1 VLHDGHDGRVYIPL
15 QHLADGQAPVDIY
28 NSPLSELGV
37 LGFEYGYSLDRPDGL
52 VLWEAQFG
60 DFANAAQ
67 VIIDQFIASAETKWR
82 RLSGLVLLLPHALE
96 GLGPEHSSARLER
109 FLQLAADDNIQV
121 VYPSTPAQYFHVLRR
136 QALRRWRKPLIV
148 MTPKSLLRHPQ
159 STSSFDDLSAG
170 RFQHVIADR
179 ESPKVLLCTGKVY
192 FDLVAKRAALKRDDV
207 AIVRIEQLYPF
218 PEEALRYESAV
229 WVQEE
234 PLNMGAWT
242 YIRARFNN
250 RMDCVARCESGSAA
264 AGSHATHKRE
274 QDDLLTRAFNAWP
287 SN

>member
-1 VLHDGHDGRVYIPL
+1 
-15 QHLADGQAPVDIY
+15 
-28 NSPLSELGV
+28 
-37 LGFEYGYSLDRPDGL
+37 
-52 VLWEAQFG
+52 
-60 DFANAAQ
+60 
-67 VIIDQFIASAETKWR
+67 
-82 RLSGLVLLLPHALE
+82 
-96 GLGPEHSSARLER
+96 
-109 FLQLAADDNIQV
+109 
-121 VYPSTPAQYFHVLRR
+121 
-136 QALRRWRKPLIV
+136 

-170 RFQHVIADR
+170 RFEPVIADR
-179 ESPKVLLCTGKVY
+179 ESPKVLLCTGKIY

-218 PEEALRYESAV
+218 PNEAGRFESAV

-264 AGSHATHKRE
+264 AGSPATHKRE